1 MRDHFLTKWLL
12 PVATLLTLPLSQ
24 LFCQDAP
31 QPGDD
36 AFDIEPPLL
45 VPPGDV
51 EKAGDEAGGVQPSV
65 PQLEKQL
72 ERARKSAALA
82 EREVKIGVLAKVEAE
97 QRALR
102 VDRLEAELAK
112 ARLTAA
118 QAEATAQQ
126 ARSDAGGAS
135 KAELD
140 AATTVVAQA
149 TAAAQTAEDHYR
161 KAQLDAA
168 ELNLRRQRRLLA
180 VGSARKSDVARAE
193 EKLATLQRNTQTP
206 P

>member
-1 MRDHFLTKWLL
+1 MRNRTLTKWLL
-12 PVATLLTLPLSQ
+12 TATMLLTLPLSQ
-24 LFCQDAP
+24 SLCQDA
-31 QPGDD
+31 QPAD

-45 VPPGDV
+45 VSPSDV
-51 EKAGDEAGGVQPSV
+51 ENAGNGAEAQPNVS
-65 PQLEKQL
+65 QLEKEL

-112 ARLTAA
+112 ARLRSA
-118 QAEATAQQ
+118 QAEAAAQQ
-126 ARSDAGGAS
+126 ARNDASPAS

-140 AATTVVAQA
+140 AATTAVAQA
-149 TAAAQTAEDHYR
+149 TAAAQTAENNYR

-193 EKLATLQRNTQTP
+193 EKLATLQRNTQTLP
-206 P
+206 